1 MDDFSKQN
9 YCPACHIRFA
19 VLLRKFTDVVVTE
32 TSYQLLEVLSFC
44 HRERA

>member
-9 YCPACHIRFA
+9 YCHACHTRLA
-19 VLLRKFTDVVVTE
+19 VLLCKFTDVVVTE
-32 TSYQLLEVLSFC
+32 TSYQFLEVLSFY